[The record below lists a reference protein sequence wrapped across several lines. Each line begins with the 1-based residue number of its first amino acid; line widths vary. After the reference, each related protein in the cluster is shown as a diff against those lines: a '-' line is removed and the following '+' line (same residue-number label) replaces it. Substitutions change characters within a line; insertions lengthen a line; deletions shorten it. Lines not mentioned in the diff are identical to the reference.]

1 MSPTPPSVSEVLEKA
16 ADQFWS
22 AEERHV
28 HGRALWI
35 DLETAQRPSSG
46 ECIVGAYWSVHPE
59 RGVAFYYQPF
69 GYARS
74 EEPSPQCNY
83 DERTSRLLTA
93 RCWPGHEC
101 QHIPVVYLTHARR
114 AMSADKAA
122 LRAAASKAREASHLT
137 RGEAG

>member
-1 MSPTPPSVSEVLEKA
+1 MGGSGAPSLRVPLEIGGH
-16 ADQFWS
+16 WS
-22 AEERHV
+22 AETRHV
-28 HGRALWI
+28 RGRALWI

-83 DERTSRLLTA
+83 HESTSRLLTE
-93 RCWPGHEC
+93 RGWPDHEC
-101 QHIPVVYLTHARR
+101 RHIPVVYLTHARR
-114 AMSADKAA
+114 AMAADKQA
-122 LRAAASKAREASHLT
+122 LVSNRKDGSSPQNQEPSQ
-137 RGEAG
+137 